1 MADADTTPVIVG
13 VGEVKDRPADPAD
26 GLEPAV
32 LAEHALRRA
41 EADAGARLLHRM
53 DSLDVVGVVSWP
65 YDDLPAQLARAVAA
79 HPARLRHGPIGG
91 QTPVQ
96 FLHEAAQR
104 IARGESAV
112 AAVCGA
118 ESSHTATQ
126 AARRGLSLPWTEPAA
141 GRPAQGSIQGSALG
155 GAAWLPARNRGYLHP
170 LALRH
175 GITEPV
181 TVYPLYEGATAAAW
195 GQTPA
200 QATAQSAAL
209 WAELSETAART
220 PGAWLQAPRRADE
233 IMAVSPGNRMV
244 AWPYPKLM
252 VANPAVNQGA
262 AVLLTSLAAARAAGI
277 SPERLI
283 HVQGGASAAEPM
295 DWMARDSFAHASG
308 MAAVL
313 DAVTD
318 GGSDAFDVLELYS
331 CFPVVPKMALR
342 HMGLPPGTP
351 VSAAGGL
358 TFHGAPLNNY
368 MTHAAVAVVGALR
381 AAGTRALLYGQGGY
395 LTWHHALVLGREP
408 ARAAVLRGADRQADA
423 VRRRGPAPLVVE
435 DAGGPAI
442 LEAFTI
448 PFRPDGSPD
457 FAAAVLR
464 LPGGARTLARVPAA
478 DTGTLA
484 RLMSPGASP
493 IGTEGIVSA
502 GSGGLLEWR
511 A

>member
-1 MADADTTPVIVG
+1 M
-13 VGEVKDRPADPAD
+13 
-26 GLEPAV
+26 
-32 LAEHALRRA
+32 
-41 EADAGARLLHRM
+41 
-53 DSLDVVGVVSWP
+53 
-65 YDDLPAQLARAVAA
+65 
-79 HPARLRHGPIGG
+79 
-91 QTPVQ
+91 
-96 FLHEAAQR
+96 
-104 IARGESAV
+104 

-126 AARRGLSLPWTEPAA
+126 AARRGLSLPWTQPAA
-141 GRPAQGSIQGSALG
+141 GRPVPGN
-155 GAAWLPARNRGYLHP
+155 AWLPSRNRSYLHP

-209 WAELSETAART
+209 WAQLSETAART

-295 DWMARDSFAHASG
+295 DWMARDSFAHAPG
-308 MAAVL
+308 MMAVL
-313 DAVTD
+313 DAVTE
-318 GGSDAFDVLELYS
+318 GSPADFDVLELYS
-331 CFPVVPKMALR
+331 CFPVVPKMAGR
-342 HMGLPPGTP
+342 HLGLLPDTP

-368 MTHAAVAVVGALR
+368 MTHAAAAVVQALR
-381 AAGTRALLYGQGGY
+381 AGGTRALLYGQGGY

-408 ARAAVLRGADRQADA
+408 ATAAVRHGADRQADA
-423 VRRRGPAPLVVE
+423 DRRRGPAPLVVE
-435 DAGGPAI
+435 DAEGPAT

-464 LPGGARTLARVPAA
+464 LPGGARTLARVPATDA
-478 DTGTLA
+478 GTLA
-484 RLMSPGASP
+484 RLMSPSASP
-493 IGTEGIVSA
+493 IGMEGIVSA
-502 GSGGLLEWR
+502 GPGGLGEWR